1 MKRYTTQQLTRSVM
15 MIAFFVVIIFALIKN
30 TTQNANAVD
39 QKNGQ
44 AISVTAVTAREGTV
58 QRRMMFSGPV
68 VGRDEVPIYSEL
80 AQGRIDKIFV
90 EAGQHVKAGTVLAT
104 VDASA
109 LRIQKAQQ
117 QANQQKASV
126 AIKQQENALEEAQ
139 AQYIQAQADRKRGD
153 VVAETGLISREV
165 RDQRVMAEQLAKTR
179 VQSMKNNLSMA
190 QADFNLASAQLAE
203 SDLRLNQAAILSPVS
218 GMVIE
223 RKARTGMSLAQN
235 TEPLF
240 NILREDDVEVE
251 LEVSADDA
259 TRLKLGM
266 PASIQL
272 VGDMSAAKAPKANNL
287 DAVLSR
293 VDAWSQAWKNK
304 DVDTYLSFY
313 ADQFVPE
320 QKMSKADWVAQRQK
334 RLASKDSL
342 DISLSQINVQVNGD
356 KATQEFVQHYS
367 ANGKKEDSNKRLT
380 LALLNGEW
388 LIVREQSIA
397 NLDAMGAERPSSSS
411 QASSTQQSTNI
422 YNGKISRAATQI
434 NRQNQ
439 IGKVRVRFDQTPN
452 LILGQF
458 ARVAVST
465 SSRSG
470 IYLPDS
476 AVRFEGSS
484 TYVFT
489 AKDGLAK
496 RQPVKVGQHIGN
508 KLEILDGVSAGM
520 VVIDTAASFL
530 RDGEPI
536 KVTMSVTKGS
546 SN

>member
-1 MKRYTTQQLTRSVM
+1 MKRYTTQQLTRGG
-15 MIAFFVVIIFALIKN
+15 MIIAILAVIFFVLIKN
-30 TTQNANAVD
+30 TTQNANAVN

-44 AISVTAVTAREGTV
+44 AIAVTAVTAQLATV
-58 QRRMMFSGPV
+58 QRRMSFSGPV

-80 AQGRIDKIFV
+80 SQGRIDKILV

-104 VDASA
+104 IDASA

-126 AIKQQENALEEAQ
+126 AIKQQENALEEAE
-139 AQYIQAQADRKRGD
+139 AQYAQAQADRKRGD

-165 RDQRVMAEQLAKTR
+165 RDQRVTAEQLAKTR
-179 VQSMKNNLSMA
+179 VQAMKNSLSMA
-190 QADFNLASAQLAE
+190 QADFNLASAQVAE
-203 SDLRLNQAAILSPVS
+203 SDLRLNQAAIRSPVA
-218 GMVIE
+218 GMVVE

-235 TEPLF
+235 GEPLF

-272 VGDMSAAKAPKANNL
+272 VGDMSAAKAPKANNV
-287 DAVLSR
+287 DAVLSS

-304 DVDTYLSFY
+304 DIDAYLSFY

-320 QKMSKADWVAQRQK
+320 QKISKAAWIAQRQK
-334 RLASKDSL
+334 RLASKDAL

-356 KATQEFVQHYS
+356 KATQEFVQRYT

-380 LALLNGEW
+380 LALLNGKW
-388 LIVREQSIA
+388 LIVREQTIA
-397 NLDAMGAERPSSSS
+397 HLDAVQAERVT
-411 QASSTQQSTNI
+411 STQESPSNI
-422 YNGKISRAATQI
+422 YNGKVSRAATQI

-439 IGKVRVRFDQTPN
+439 IAKVRVRFDQTPN

-458 ARVAVST
+458 ARVAVNAT
-465 SSRSG
+465 SRNG
-470 IYLPDS
+470 IYLPDT

-484 TYVFT
+484 AYVFT
-489 AKDGLAK
+489 AKEGFAK
-496 RQPVKVGQHIGN
+496 RQPVKTGQHIGN

-530 RDGEPI
+530 RDGEPV
-536 KVTMSVTKGS
+536 KVTTRS

>member
-1 MKRYTTQQLTRSVM
+1 MKRYTTQQLTRFSILCAV
-15 MIAFFVVIIFALIKN
+15 AALGLFVLIQHTSN
-30 TTQNANAVD
+30 NANAVD

-44 AISVTAVTAREGTV
+44 TIAVTAVTAQAGTV
-58 QRRMMFSGPV
+58 QRRMTFSGPV
-68 VGRDEVPIYSEL
+68 VGRDEVPIYSDL
-80 AQGRIDKIFV
+80 AQGRIDKILV
-90 EAGQHVKAGTVLAT
+90 EPGQPVKAGTVLAT

-139 AQYIQAQADRKRGD
+139 AQYTQAQAERKRGD
-153 VVAETGLISREV
+153 LVAESGLISREA
-165 RDQRVMAEQLAKTR
+165 RDQRVMAEQLAKTH
-179 VQSMKNNLSMA
+179 VQAVKNSLSMA

-203 SDLRLNQAAILSPVS
+203 SDLRLDQAAIRSPVS
-218 GMVIE
+218 GMVVE
-223 RKARTGMSLAQN
+223 RRARTGMSLAQN

-259 TRLKLGM
+259 PRLKLGM
-266 PASIQL
+266 PATIQL
-272 VGDMSAAKAPKANNL
+272 VGDLSTVKAPSANAV

-304 DVDTYLSFY
+304 DIDTYLSFY
-313 ADQFVPE
+313 AEKFVPE
-320 QKMSKADWVAQRQK
+320 QKISRAEWQSQRQK
-334 RLASKDSL
+334 RLSSKDAL

-356 KATQEFVQHYS
+356 KATEEFVQHYS
-367 ANGKKEDSNKRLT
+367 ANGKKEDTNKRLT
-380 LALLNGEW
+380 LSNVNGEW
-388 LIVREQSIA
+388 LIVREQSVA
-397 NLDAMGAERPSSSS
+397 HLDAMQVERALP
-411 QASSTQQSTNI
+411 ASDTQSANI

-439 IGKVRVRFDQTPN
+439 IAKVRVRFDQTPH

-458 ARVAVST
+458 ARVAVNA
-465 SSRSG
+465 SSSNG
-470 IYLPDS
+470 IYLPDT

-484 TYVFT
+484 AYVFT
-489 AKDGLAK
+489 AKNGVAK
-496 RQPVKVGQHIGN
+496 RQVVKVGQHIGS
-508 KLEILDGVSAGM
+508 KLEILEGVSAGM

-530 RDGEPI
+530 RDGEPV
-536 KVTMSVTKGS
+536 KVTIRSA
-546 SN
+546 N

>member
-1 MKRYTTQQLTRSVM
+1 MKRYTTQQLTCSGMV
-15 MIAFFVVIIFALIKN
+15 IALFVVIFFILIKN
-30 TTQNANAVD
+30 TMQNANAVN
-39 QKNGQ
+39 QNNGQ
-44 AISVTAVTAREGTV
+44 AISVTAVTAVEGAV

-80 AQGRIDKIFV
+80 SQGRIDKILV

-104 VDASA
+104 IDASA
-109 LRIQKAQQ
+109 LRIQRAQQ
-117 QANQQKASV
+117 QANQQKASI
-126 AIKQQENALEEAQ
+126 AIKQQDNALEEAQ
-139 AQYIQAQADRKRGD
+139 AQYAQAQADRKRGD
-153 VVAETGLISREV
+153 LVAETGLISREV
-165 RDQRVMAEQLAKTR
+165 RDQRVTAEQLAKTR
-179 VQSMKNNLSMA
+179 VQAMKNSLSMA
-190 QADFNLASAQLAE
+190 QADYSLASAQVAE
-203 SDLRLNQAAILSPVS
+203 SDLRLNQTAIRSPVS

-235 TEPLF
+235 AEPLF

-272 VGDMSAAKAPKANNL
+272 VADMSAAKAPKANNV

-293 VDAWSQAWKNK
+293 VDAWSHAWKNK

-320 QKMSKADWVAQRQK
+320 QKISKADWIAQRKK
-334 RLASKDSL
+334 RLTSKDML
-342 DISLSQINVQVNGD
+342 DVSLSQINVQVTGD
-356 KATQEFVQHYS
+356 KATEEFVQHYS

-380 LALLNGEW
+380 LALVNGEW

-397 NLDAMGAERPSSSS
+397 QLDAMKAERVSAARESV
-411 QASSTQQSTNI
+411 ANI

-439 IGKVRVRFDQTPN
+439 IAKVRVRFDQTPN
-452 LILGQF
+452 FILGQF
-458 ARVAVST
+458 ARVAVNA

-470 IYLPDS
+470 IYLPDT
-476 AVRFEGSS
+476 AVRFEGSLA
-484 TYVFT
+484 YVFT
-489 AKDGLAK
+489 AKEGLAK

-530 RDGEPI
+530 REGESV
-536 KVTMSVTKGS
+536 KVTTRS
-546 SN
+546 SH

>member
-1 MKRYTTQQLTRSVM
+1 MKRYTTQQLTHGGM
-15 MIAFFVVIIFALIKN
+15 MIAIFAVILFVLIKN
-30 TTQNANAVD
+30 TTQSANAVD

-44 AISVTAVTAREGTV
+44 AIAVTAVTAHEGTV
-58 QRRMMFSGPV
+58 QRHMTFSGPV

-80 AQGRIDKIFV
+80 AQGRIDKILV
-90 EAGQHVKAGTVLAT
+90 EAGQHVKAGAVLAT
-104 VDASA
+104 IDASA

-139 AQYIQAQADRKRGD
+139 AQYAQAQADRKRGD

-165 RDQRVMAEQLAKTR
+165 RDQRVTAEQLAKTR
-179 VQSMKNNLSMA
+179 VQAMKNSLSMA
-190 QADFNLASAQLAE
+190 QADFNLASAQVAE
-203 SDLRLNQAAILSPVS
+203 SDLRLNQAAIRSPVS

-240 NILREDDVEVE
+240 SILREDDVEVE

-272 VGDMSAAKAPKANNL
+272 VGDMSAAKAPKANNV
-287 DAVLSR
+287 DAVLGR
-293 VDAWSQAWKNK
+293 VDAWSHAWKSK
-304 DVDTYLSFY
+304 DIDAYLSFY
-313 ADQFVPE
+313 ADKFVPE
-320 QKMSKADWVAQRQK
+320 QKISKSAWIAQRQK
-334 RLASKDSL
+334 RLASKGVL

-356 KATQEFVQHYS
+356 KATQEFVQHYT

-380 LALLNGEW
+380 LSLVNGQW
-388 LIVREQSIA
+388 LIVREQTIA
-397 NLDAMGAERPSSSS
+397 HLDAMQAER
-411 QASSTQQSTNI
+411 ASSKQESMSNI
-422 YNGKISRAATQI
+422 YNGKISLAATQI

-439 IGKVRVRFDQTPN
+439 IAKVRVRFDQTPN

-458 ARVAVST
+458 ARVAVNAT
-465 SSRSG
+465 SRNG
-470 IYLPDS
+470 IYLPDT

-484 TYVFT
+484 AYVFT

-530 RDGEPI
+530 RDGEPV
-536 KVTMSVTKGS
+536 KVTTRF

>member
-1 MKRYTTQQLTRSVM
+1 MKRYTTQQLTRGG
-15 MIAFFVVIIFALIKN
+15 MIIAILAVIFFVLIKN
-30 TTQNANAVD
+30 TTQNANAVN

-44 AISVTAVTAREGTV
+44 AIAVTAVTAQLATV
-58 QRRMMFSGPV
+58 QRRMTFSGPV

-80 AQGRIDKIFV
+80 SQGRIDKILV

-104 VDASA
+104 IDASA

-126 AIKQQENALEEAQ
+126 AIKQQENALEEAE
-139 AQYIQAQADRKRGD
+139 AQYAQAQADRKRGD

-165 RDQRVMAEQLAKTR
+165 RDQRVTAEQLAKTR
-179 VQSMKNNLSMA
+179 VQAMKNSLSMA
-190 QADFNLASAQLAE
+190 QADFNLASAQVAE
-203 SDLRLNQAAILSPVS
+203 SDLRLNQAAIRSPVA
-218 GMVIE
+218 GMVVE

-235 TEPLF
+235 GEPLF

-272 VGDMSAAKAPKANNL
+272 VGDMSAAKAPKANNV
-287 DAVLSR
+287 DAVLSS

-304 DVDTYLSFY
+304 DIDAYLSFY

-320 QKMSKADWVAQRQK
+320 QKISKAAWIAQRQK
-334 RLASKDSL
+334 RLASKDAL

-356 KATQEFVQHYS
+356 KATQEFVQRYT

-380 LALLNGEW
+380 LALLNGKW
-388 LIVREQSIA
+388 LIVREQTIA
-397 NLDAMGAERPSSSS
+397 HLDAMQAERVT
-411 QASSTQQSTNI
+411 STQESPSNI
-422 YNGKISRAATQI
+422 YNGKVSRAATQI

-439 IGKVRVRFDQTPN
+439 IAKVRVRFDQTPN

-458 ARVAVST
+458 ARVAVNAT
-465 SSRSG
+465 SRNG
-470 IYLPDS
+470 IYLPDT

-484 TYVFT
+484 AYVFT
-489 AKDGLAK
+489 AKEGLAK
-496 RQPVKVGQHIGN
+496 RQSVKVGQHIGN
-508 KLEILDGVSAGM
+508 KLEILDGVSTGM

-530 RDGEPI
+530 RDGEPV
-536 KVTMSVTKGS
+536 KVTTRS